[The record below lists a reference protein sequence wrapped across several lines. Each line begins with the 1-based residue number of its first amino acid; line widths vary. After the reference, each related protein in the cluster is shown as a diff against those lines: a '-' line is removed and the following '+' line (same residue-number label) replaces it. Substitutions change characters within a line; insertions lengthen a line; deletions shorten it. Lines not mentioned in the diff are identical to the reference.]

1 MFVHPSAEIEDGAEV
16 GEGTRVWHLCQV
28 RRGARIGRNCVLAR
42 GVFVDADVQVGD
54 AVKIQNYVSVYHG
67 VTIEDGVFVG
77 PLVCF
82 TNDRSPR
89 AINPDG
95 GLKAADDWELSRTR
109 ICRGASLG
117 ANCTIMSGTT
127 IGEWATVGAGSVVT
141 KDVEDH
147 ALVVGG
153 PARRIGWICACGR
166 RKETHEEARHCG
178 GGCFKSREA
187 P

>member
-127 IGEWATVGAGSVVT
+127 IGAWATVGAGSVVT

-147 ALVVGG
+147 ALVVGV

-166 RKETHEEARHCG
+166 RKETQEEARHCRG
-178 GGCFKSREA
+178 RCLKSKEA

>member
-1 MFVHPSAEIEDGAEV
+1 MFVHASAEIEDGAEI
-16 GEGTRVWHLCQV
+16 GEGTRVWHLCQI

-42 GVFVDADVQVGD
+42 GVFVDVDVQVGN

-82 TNDRSPR
+82 TNDRIPR
-89 AINPDG
+89 AIDPDG
-95 GLKAADDWELSRTR
+95 APKAADDWELSPTR
-109 ICRGASLG
+109 IRRGAALG
-117 ANCTIMSGTT
+117 ANATIVAGTT

-147 ALVVGG
+147 ALVVGV
-153 PARRIGWICACGR
+153 PARRIGWTCACGR
-166 RKETHEEARHCG
+166 RKETQDAARHCG
-178 GGCFKSREA
+178 GRCS
-187 P
+187 